1 MQVVKLILLA
11 CLGWISLGALTQA
24 DAAQLADPREDFNEL
39 VTLIHERLS
48 LMPDVARWKHVH
60 SLGVRDPVR
69 ERRVLDDVE
78 RQAREFG
85 LDGALIRDFFRI
97 QIDAAS
103 AKEEAELARLQSN
116 QRIGDLKDLTREL
129 RPRLDAIGKQIL
141 VRLYLIASDQ
151 SRAGSPER
159 MQLASELQRAGLAA
173 EQSQQTE
180 HVLLSLR
187 VLHAPSMDAIKRIGI
202 LRIATPSDYAPFS
215 AIEEGELVGSDIE
228 AVAKFAASLG
238 LAPRFERRSWSALM
252 SDYQHNAFDV
262 AVGGISVTPE
272 RSSLA
277 KFTQPYYRGGK
288 TPIVRC
294 GSEQAFDT
302 LEEIDSPQVTVIVN
316 PGGTNQQFANSH
328 FHRAHV
334 IVFPDN
340 TTIFQE
346 IVAGRADVMVTD
358 DAEVDLQVA
367 RNPSLCR
374 ATPKTFT
381 ESSKAWMLSDD
392 PDLLSA
398 ANAWFA
404 AHPPRH

>member
-1 MQVVKLILLA
+1 MQVVKLVLLA
-11 CLGWISLGALTQA
+11 CFGSISLGAFTQA
-24 DAAQLADPREDFNEL
+24 GAAQLADPREDLNAL
-39 VTLIHERLS
+39 VTLIQERLS

-60 SLGVRDPVR
+60 SLGVRDPAR

-78 RQAREFG
+78 RQALEFG
-85 LDGALIRDFFRI
+85 LDGALIRHFFRI

-103 AKEEAELARLQSN
+103 AKEEAELARLQPN
-116 QRIGDLKDLTREL
+116 QPIADLKDLTREL
-129 RPRLDAIGKQIL
+129 RPRLDWIGKQIL

-151 SRAGSPER
+151 SRADSPATMR
-159 MQLASELQRAGLAA
+159 LASELQRAGLSA
-173 EQSQQTE
+173 EQGRQAE
-180 HVLLSLR
+180 HVVLTLR
-187 VLHAPSMDAIKRIGI
+187 VLHAPSMDTIKRIGI
-202 LRIATPSDYAPFS
+202 LRIATPADYAPFS
-215 AIEEGELVGSDIE
+215 VIEHGGLVGSDIE
-228 AVAKFAASLG
+228 AIEKFAASMG
-238 LAPRFERRSWSALM
+238 LAPRFERTSWSALM
-252 SDYQHNAFDV
+252 SDYEHHAFDV

-272 RSSLA
+272 RSVLA
-277 KFTQPYYRGGK
+277 KFARAYHCGGK

-302 LEEIDSPQVTVIVN
+302 LEEIDSPQVKVIVN
-316 PGGTNQQFANSH
+316 PGGTNEQFANSH

-367 RNPSLCR
+367 KNPSLCR

-381 ESSKAWMLSDD
+381 DAWKAWMLIDD

-398 ANAWFA
+398 ANAWLT
-404 AHPPRH
+404 AHPSQ